1 MEQEKN
7 KNGVIILLAVLVVI
21 LTVLCVLFATGTISF
36 KSNETNNNTS
46 DNNQVTDNS
55 NNQVTDN
62 SNNQEVNQNNIA
74 LASLYGTYK
83 YDYEY
88 TNSYGNK
95 VHLKLE
101 LTLNSDGTAIYSES
115 DGYAADKTRGTYTY
129 ENNKI
134 TYTRQYHVASN
145 VDSANSTDTEY
156 TDGNPTEIFTVVDE
170 NTLQNTYRDQNTS
183 LKK

>member
-1 MEQEKN
+1 MENQKN
-7 KNGVIILLAVLVVI
+7 NNGLIALVIVLFLLVLGLGGYIVYDKI
-21 LTVLCVLFATGTISF
+21 LTN
-36 KSNETNNNTS
+36 KETPVENN
-46 DNNQVTDNS
+46 VTNVDES
-55 NNQVTDN
+55 
-62 SNNQEVNQNNIA
+62 NQEINQNNIS
-74 LASLYGTYK
+74 LANLYGTYK

-145 VDSANSTDTEY
+145 VDVANSTDTEY
-156 TDGNPTEIFTVVDE
+156 TDGNPTEIFTVIDE
-170 NTLQNTYRDQNTS
+170 NTLQNTYRDQTAS

>member
-7 KNGVIILLAVLVVI
+7 KNGVIIFLVVLVII
-21 LTVLCVLFATGTISF
+21 LAVLCVLFATGTISF
-36 KSNETNNNTS
+36 KSNEANNNTN
-46 DNNQVTDNS
+46 D

-145 VDSANSTDTEY
+145 VDSANSVDTEY
-156 TDGNPTEIFTVVDE
+156 TDGNPTEIFTVIDE
-170 NTLQNTYRDQNTS
+170 NTLQNTYRDQTAS